1 MSRFP
6 FASASALALALACA
20 GTARATD
27 AADTP
32 TVSQV
37 VVTQA
42 RTGPDQ
48 APFPGQ
54 AITLDA
60 DQALETTNVSTVEDL
75 LKYLPDVLIRQR
87 HIGDTQDPITTRTS
101 GVGASARSLVYVDG
115 VLVSALIG
123 NNNTNASPRWDLT
136 SPESVSRVDILYGPY
151 SAAFPGNSIGEV
163 VEITTRMPTRF
174 EAQASLEG
182 AWQSFDHFSTHDTF
196 PTGRI
201 SGAVGDRFGPFSFR
215 LSAQHLDTEGQP
227 LFDVT
232 AALPSKPGAGGSPV
246 SGAIDTVNRTGAA
259 VALLGVGGLEH
270 QTEDN
275 LTLKL
280 GYDISSTLSA
290 AYTFGFFRNLDDA
303 TDQSYLRN
311 GSGAPVYA
319 GSLNLGGFPVT
330 VAPSAFSNDRYH
342 LEEDHLAQ
350 SLTLGSHTGGTF
362 DWSLAAS
369 TYDYLKDRQRI
380 PTTALPGADAGGP
393 GTITSLD
400 GTGWYTLDAQGSW
413 RPQGALLGAHQIS
426 FGAHQDR
433 FQLENPKYNTADWI
447 DGGAGATA
455 TFSKGKTQTSALW
468 AQDQV
473 QLLSPLTLSV
483 GGRYEHFDAYDGF
496 INGALGAGQSAKQ
509 PGLSRDTFSPKAV
522 LAYVPVQAWR
532 FTASIGRAYRF
543 PTVEELYQA
552 VTTGP
557 LVTIPNPNLKPE
569 DAVSEE
575 LAAQRTW
582 RHALLRLSLFEE
594 HVDDALLSQSGPLPG
609 QTALFSFVQNVGR
622 TRARGVE
629 LVGQEQDLLLP
640 GVELSGWVT
649 YVDSQIQADNAF
661 PTAVGKQIPQLPR
674 LRGAASATW
683 RPTHKLSFTTSARY
697 SDRAFGTIDNS
708 DHTADTFTGF
718 GAYFVMDLHARYR
731 IDEHLSGD
739 VGVDN
744 LTDRSYYLFHPFPQR
759 TVVARISYQY

>member
-1 MSRFP
+1 MSRLLL
-6 FASASALALALACA
+6 ASTSALVLSAACT
-20 GTARATD
+20 GLARAAD
-27 AADTP
+27 ADAP
-32 TVSQV
+32 TVAPV
-37 VVTQA
+37 VVTQNRA
-42 RTGPDQ
+42 EPDL
-48 APFPGQ
+48 APFPG
-54 AITLDA
+54 AAVTLDA

-123 NNNTNASPRWDLT
+123 NNNTNASPRWDLA
-136 SPESVSRVDILYGPY
+136 SPESVSRIDVMYGPY

-163 VEITTRMPTRF
+163 VQITTRMPTQF
-174 EAQASLEG
+174 EAQASVEG
-182 AWQSFDHFSTHDTF
+182 AWQSFDHFSTHDTY

-201 SGAVGDRFGPFSFR
+201 SGAVGDRLGPFSFR

-232 AALPSKPGAGGSPV
+232 AALPAKPGSGGTPV
-246 SGAIDTVNRTGAA
+246 TGAIDTVSRTGAP

-275 LTLKL
+275 LTLRL
-280 GYDISSTLSA
+280 GYDISSTIGI
-290 AYTFGFFRNLDDA
+290 AYTLGVFRNLDDA

-311 GSGAPVYA
+311 ASGSPVYA
-319 GSLNLGGFPVT
+319 GALNLGGFPVT

-350 SLTLGSHTGGTF
+350 SLTAGSHSGGEF
-362 DWSLAAS
+362 DWSLGAS
-369 TYDYLKDRQRI
+369 SYDYLKDRQRM
-380 PTTALPGADAGGP
+380 PSAALPGADAGGP

-400 GTGWYTLDAQGSW
+400 GTGWYTLDAQAAW
-413 RPQGALLGAHQIS
+413 RPQGGLLGAHQIS
-426 FGAHQDR
+426 FGAHEDR

-447 DGGAGATA
+447 DGGAGPTA
-455 TFSKGKTQTSALW
+455 TFGKGKTQTNALW

-473 QLLSPLTLSV
+473 QLLAPLTLTA

-496 INGALGAGQSAKQ
+496 NANLASNQSVKQ
-509 PGLSRDTFSPKAV
+509 PALSHDTFSPKAV
-522 LAYVPVQAWR
+522 LAYAPNSDWR

-552 VTTGP
+552 ITTGP
-557 LVTIPNPNLKPE
+557 QISIPNPNLKPE

-575 LAAQRTW
+575 LSAQRSW
-582 RHALLRLSLFEE
+582 KSAMLRLSLFEE
-594 HVDDALLSQSGPLPG
+594 HVDNALLSQSGSLPG
-609 QTALFSFVQNVGR
+609 QTGLFSFVQNVGR
-622 TRARGVE
+622 TRVRGAE
-629 LVGQEQDLLLP
+629 LVGQEKDLLLS

-649 YVDSQIQADNAF
+649 YVDSQIQADSGF

-683 RPTHKLSFTTSARY
+683 RPISRLSFTTSARY

-718 GAYFVMDLHARYR
+718 GAYFVMDLHAQYR
-731 IDEHLSGD
+731 IDPHLTGD

-744 LTDRSYYLFHPFPQR
+744 LTNRSYYLFHPFPQR
-759 TVVARISYQY
+759 TVVARLSYKY